1 MPVNI
6 QGNQYFTV
14 AERVAQLHQ
23 SRNGERVYI
32 TTTITEDTPEQ
43 VVVRA
48 TVTCDAGIFTGHAHS
63 KKAGAGIESRAPLE
77 VAETSAVGRA
87 LGFAGFGSA
96 EGIASA
102 DEMQAYNE
110 PTTQKPP
117 ARKPTAHPAPPKPP
131 ARSPEKQRAPKAPP
145 APAKP
150 SGDDDGR
157 SALFGLAT
165 EMWRDK
171 DAHAAICAALSLPS
185 DGEGAIT
192 EHWLDKGGTYKGAQT
207 YLAEVRRT
215 EVGGKS
221 FEDACRIV
229 NAFAQLTVTE

>member
-6 QGNQYFTV
+6 QGNQYVTV
-14 AERVAQLHQ
+14 AERVAALHDG
-23 SRNGERVYI
+23 RNGERVYI
-32 TTTITEDTPEQ
+32 TTVITEDTPEQ

-48 TVTCDAGIFTGHAHS
+48 TVTCEAGTFTGHAHS
-63 KKAGAGIESRAPLE
+63 MKSARSVEGQAPLE

-102 DEMQAYNE
+102 DEMQAA
-110 PTTQKPP
+110 TRSP
-117 ARKPTAHPAPPKPP
+117 ARKPSARRAPPKPP
-131 ARSPEKQRAPKAPP
+131 PSGPRPEM
-145 APAKP
+145 PAKEP
-150 SGDDDGR
+150 KDDGR
-157 SALFGLAT
+157 SVLFGLAT

-185 DGEGAIT
+185 DGEGAIR

-207 YLAEVRRT
+207 YLAEVRRH

-221 FEDACRIV
+221 FEDACKIV
-229 NAFAQLTVTE
+229 NAFAQLTEGAE